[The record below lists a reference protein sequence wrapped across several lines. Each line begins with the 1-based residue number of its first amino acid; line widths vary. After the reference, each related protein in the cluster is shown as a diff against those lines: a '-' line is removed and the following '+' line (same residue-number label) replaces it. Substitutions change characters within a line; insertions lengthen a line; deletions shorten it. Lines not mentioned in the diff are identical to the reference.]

1 MENSRNSKVKFLTV
15 EEFKSEINAAG
26 QTMQIVKS
34 PKTGKLFFAIAGK
47 NYRVQQDIDSTA
59 RMSILVP
66 ETGLDDACLVNVSG
80 TDNVQFTL

>member
-1 MENSRNSKVKFLTV
+1 MENSRSNNVKFLTV

-26 QTMQIVKS
+26 QAMQIVKN
-34 PKTGKLFFAIAGK
+34 PNTGKLFFAIAGK
-47 NYRVQQDIDSTA
+47 NYRVQQNIDPTS

-66 ETGLDDACLVNVSG
+66 ETGLKDACLVNVSG